1 MRAHRTLTTTAAV
14 VTLAF
19 LAVFLLVGTPWVLFV
34 TG

>member
-1 MRAHRTLTTTAAV
+1 MAKYKIII